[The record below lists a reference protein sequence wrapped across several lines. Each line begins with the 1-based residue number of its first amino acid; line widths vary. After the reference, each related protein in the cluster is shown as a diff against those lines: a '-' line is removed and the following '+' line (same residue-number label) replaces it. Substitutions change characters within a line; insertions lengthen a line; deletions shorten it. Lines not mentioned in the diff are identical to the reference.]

1 MYFLTWSCWEWLVSE
16 WAGGKQNESWKFLL
30 DHLAWRDVSQSF
42 PFHVELE
49 DEAFFVLE
57 FTCLTALC
65 ILDALSFLDD
75 LSGLSGLPGLS
86 GLSGFPGLLTERV
99 LGSGDFLLVIEDG
112 FFPSQ

>member
-1 MYFLTWSCWEWLVSE
+1 MGRGEAERELENFTRPFGMARCFPV
-16 WAGGKQNESWKFLL
+16 
-30 DHLAWRDVSQSF
+30 F
-42 PFHVELE
+42 PFSLVELE

-65 ILDALSFLDD
+65 SLDALSFLDD

-86 GLSGFPGLLTERV
+86 GLSGFPGLLIEGV

-112 FFPSQ
+112 FFPSP